1 MGKQSMYGR
10 IGVVLNRVP
19 VGLGPP
25 PPNCPVTKVMDLL
38 KVGSR
43 RWNTELIG
51 SLFRGSIGNQILTS
65 EYPFC
70 GRIVRCKQCGNT
82 V

>member
-25 PPNCPVTKVMDLL
+25 PPNCPGLRLWIYSKLVLE
-38 KVGSR
+38 GGIQS
-43 RWNTELIG
+43 
-51 SLFRGSIGNQILTS
+51 
-65 EYPFC
+65 
-70 GRIVRCKQCGNT
+70 
-82 V
+82 